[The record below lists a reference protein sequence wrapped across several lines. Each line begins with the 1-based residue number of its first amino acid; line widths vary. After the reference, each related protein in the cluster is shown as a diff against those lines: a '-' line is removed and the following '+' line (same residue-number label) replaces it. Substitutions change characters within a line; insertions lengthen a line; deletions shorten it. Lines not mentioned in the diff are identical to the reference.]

1 MRKKFALSRIKITR
15 HPYNSFIFATHSS
28 YFSQAHSKFVTSSP
42 VVIAPHPWLF
52 RKLMHNKQEQKQISV
67 YWLTSSEI
75 VHTKPKSVQSLF
87 YILFVNVYCRCS
99 DSVYGCFR
107 LRFHT
112 ITVTIEENCSKKCQ
126 LTVIAAW
133 RLPCELHDADRTMMT
148 NFAFR
153 RDITAHLL

>member
-1 MRKKFALSRIKITR
+1 MRKKFALSRIKITH

-42 VVIAPHPWLF
+42 VVIAPHLWLF

-75 VHTKPKSVQSLF
+75 VHTKPKM
-87 YILFVNVYCRCS
+87 
-99 DSVYGCFR
+99 YGCFR

-133 RLPCELHDADRTMMT
+133 RLPCELHDADRTAMT

-153 RDITAHLL
+153 RDITAHPM